1 MTCVA
6 AFDVG
11 GTRMKGGLVVDGR
24 VEPLPWKV
32 TAGLDG
38 PAVLGLLVATVREV
52 VAGGG
57 VDAVGIATPGIVDDG
72 RVIVLPGKFPG
83 LVGLDVAGVVADVAQ
98 VPVRLMNDA
107 TAAGVGEATAGAGM
121 GHDRV
126 VVMTIGTGIGVAVV
140 ENGRPVGEGPWGGG
154 VMGGH
159 MPIASPD
166 EGPLDSNGG
175 RGTIEAL
182 CAAERLL
189 DAARA
194 ARCDVADVP
203 ALLERWSR
211 GDEAA
216 RAAVA
221 SYRKSLEQ
229 SLVALAHAHTPSV
242 IVVGGGP
249 VSTSSEWLL
258 GGMTEAVRSRL
269 WERQRC
275 AVVPAALGDAA
286 ALVGLASLAA
296 GPRRS

>member
-11 GTRMKGGLVVDGR
+11 GTRMKGGLVTDGR
-24 VEPLPWKV
+24 VEPRPWQV

-38 PAVLGLLVATVREV
+38 PAVVELLRASVREV
-52 VAGGG
+52 AAAGG

-83 LVGLDVAGVVADVAQ
+83 LVGLDVAGAIADVAQ
-98 VPVRLMNDA
+98 VPVRLVNDA
-107 TAAGVGEATAGAGM
+107 IAAGVGEATAGAGS
-121 GHDRV
+121 GHHRV

-140 ENGRPVGEGPWGGG
+140 EGGRPVSAGPWGGG
-154 VMGGH
+154 LMGGH

-166 EGPLDSNGG
+166 EGPFDSNGG

-182 CAAERLL
+182 CAAEQLM

-194 ARCDVADVP
+194 TGCAVADVP
-203 ALLERWSR
+203 ALLAQWSG
-211 GDEAA
+211 GDERA
-216 RAAVA
+216 RSAVA
-221 SYRKSLEQ
+221 SYRRWLEQ
-229 SLVALAHAHTPSV
+229 ALVALAHAHTPSV

-249 VSTSSEWLL
+249 VSTSSGWLL
-258 GGMTEAVRSRL
+258 DGMTEAVGRRL
-269 WERQRC
+269 WQGQHC

-286 ALVGLASLAA
+286 ALVGLATLAA
-296 GPRRS
+296 GAS